1 MDEELGRAEERA
13 ADVQLA
19 QAQAA
24 SLLKPDAGRDD
35 IFHAARQGLAGVN
48 GKIAPVGW
56 WDSRGEEDASPE
68 LELQAL
74 NDGSRA
80 QLISAVMLALKETL
94 ENIEENNG
102 SLREVIQTV
111 AKVSANDWMGSLS
124 LDIGSQDRCIRV
136 VRAAGDIADEK
147 IWQNGMSSRYRS
159 LPSVLIEWNHR
170 ANSRRKQGGALCEC
184 AHVFGEG
191 TLFA

>member
-1 MDEELGRAEERA
+1 MDEELERAEERV

-35 IFHAARQGLAGVN
+35 IFHAARQGLAGVS
-48 GKIAPVGW
+48 GKIAPIGW
-56 WDSRGEEDASPE
+56 WDSRGQEDASPE

-80 QLISAVMLALKETL
+80 QLVSAVMLALKETL

-102 SLREVIQTV
+102 SYVRSFRPWQKFPPTIGWVRCRWMLGLRT
-111 AKVSANDWMGSLS
+111 
-124 LDIGSQDRCIRV
+124 
-136 VRAAGDIADEK
+136 
-147 IWQNGMSSRYRS
+147 
-159 LPSVLIEWNHR
+159 
-170 ANSRRKQGGALCEC
+170 GALGWCKPL
-184 AHVFGEG
+184 G
-191 TLFA
+191 TLRMRKSGKMVRRHNNAHFSVF